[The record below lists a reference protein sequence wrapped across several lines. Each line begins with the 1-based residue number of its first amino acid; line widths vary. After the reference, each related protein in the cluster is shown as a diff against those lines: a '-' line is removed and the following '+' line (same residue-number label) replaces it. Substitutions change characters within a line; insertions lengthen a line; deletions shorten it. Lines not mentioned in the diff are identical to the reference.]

1 MRPHIDR
8 PKLRKSHRRPSALGN
23 IYAEVITILFLS
35 RNDLRLHTEQPMQE
49 RGSICSLGNNEKGR
63 PASGTP
69 FFTFRQIKGEKVD

>member
-8 PKLRKSHRRPSALGN
+8 PKLRKSHRRPFALGN

-35 RNDLRLHTEQPMQE
+35 RNDLRLHAEQPMQG
-49 RGSICSLGNNEKGR
+49 RGSIRSEGTTKKGR

-69 FFTFRQIKGEKVD
+69 FFTFRRIKGEKVD